1 MPGIIVFFFMKE
13 ILSGKNLREWKNDDT
28 KELRKE
34 TKREER
40 IERQG
45 KKKEKWQVGIGS
57 KEENNKEKSKGR
69 KGKNIWKSKTK

>member
-45 KKKEKWQVGIGS
+45 KKK
-57 KEENNKEKSKGR
+57 
-69 KGKNIWKSKTK
+69 KNDRLV